1 MCVCVCVWGGDGGVY
16 THACMCAFN
25 LCCCIKVLVYCLFY
39 FYCALLV
46 NFLVSTYLDNKYSDS
61 SSYLARP

>member
-1 MCVCVCVWGGDGGVY
+1 MSCVCVCVGGGVGSDDGGVY

-25 LCCCIKVLVYCLFY
+25 LCCCIKVLAYCLFY

-46 NFLVSTYLDNKYSDS
+46 NFLASTYLINI
-61 SSYLARP
+61 LILGFI